1 MVKVHRALLART
13 PAPRAVLL
21 DATYGFQENVPQMT
35 AKLVDFFSTSLHTE
49 LRVASLPRYDA
60 ASPLARQMVKDAV
73 ARADYVFA
81 GPGSPSYALAQW
93 APLGLTDDLATALD
107 HGAALCF
114 ASAASLTLGSH
125 TAPIYEVYK
134 AGADPTWLPGLD
146 LLSRYGLS
154 CAVIPHWDNAEG
166 RDHDTSRCFLGERR
180 LALLEE
186 QLPDDVAILGVDEH
200 TALLLDLATD
210 TAAAT
215 GRGRAHWRRGHDGR
229 TIGPDPVPLD
239 ELRTTAARARAT
251 SAPAI
256 TAISEPGTLDAHTLG
271 EAAAR
276 GDLVALASLV
286 RRAEGVA
293 SGGLSD
299 PLVDAVLA
307 ARAMARA
314 GGDYD
319 LADRLRAAL
328 VDAQI
333 EVRDGP
339 VGARWSRGTV
349 TAPTDDRT

>member
-1 MVKVHRALLART
+1 MVRVHRNLLSRVT
-13 PAPRAVLL
+13 TPRAVLL
-21 DATYGFQENVPQMT
+21 DSTYGFQENVPQMT
-35 AKLVDFFSTSLHTE
+35 TKLVGFFSTSLHVPLE
-49 LRVASLPRYDA
+49 VASLPRFDA
-60 ASPLARQMVKDAV
+60 ATPLARQLVKESV

-93 APLGLTDDLATALD
+93 APLRLADDLAVALD

-146 LLSRYGLS
+146 LLARYGLD

-166 RDHDTSRCFLGERR
+166 RDHDTSRCYLGERR
-180 LALLEE
+180 LSLLEE
-186 QLPDDVAILGVDEH
+186 QLPAGVAILGVDEH
-200 TALLLDLATD
+200 TALLLDLEAD
-210 TAAAT
+210 TAST
-215 GRGRAHWRRGHDGR
+215 SGRGRAWWRRGPAVVEV
-229 TIGPDPVPLD
+229 GPTPVPLAT
-239 ELRTTAARARAT
+239 LRTGSRVPTRPSLPTVAAPG
-251 SAPAI
+251 APAPREL
-256 TAISEPGTLDAHTLG
+256 A

-293 SGGLSD
+293 SGDLSD
-299 PLVDAVLA
+299 SLVDAVLA

-328 VDAQI
+328 VDAEI

-339 VGARWSRGTV
+339 DGARWSRGTV
-349 TAPTDDRT
+349 TAPTDERS